1 MVGKCGAL
9 TTTTARAT
17 FPERG
22 RVSMLANNEL
32 ATLPPGLF
40 ATGSALLRG
49 ANVALGGNPLED
61 SAEPVPSTFRVDDAT
76 VSCARAASHLP
87 PSPRPR

>member
-1 MVGKCGAL
+1 MPEPIHSPAGAL
-9 TTTTARAT
+9 AACPFACRL
-17 FPERG
+17 
-22 RVSMLANNEL
+22 LANNEL